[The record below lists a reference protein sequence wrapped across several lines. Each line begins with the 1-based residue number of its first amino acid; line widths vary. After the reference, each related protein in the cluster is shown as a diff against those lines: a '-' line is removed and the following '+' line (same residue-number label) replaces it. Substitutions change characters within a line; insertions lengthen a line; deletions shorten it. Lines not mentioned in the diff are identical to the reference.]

1 MDRDEVVVEL
11 CRRVLAGYYD
21 RQAKVYQSRGQLTE
35 RDVCLLM
42 GAQIRS
48 GSPEH
53 LHHLAQAVRAAQR
66 GDDRAALNL
75 DQRALPPGRKR

>member
-1 MDRDEVVVEL
+1 MDRHDAAVEL
-11 CRRVLAGYYD
+11 CRRVLAGYFD
-21 RQAKVYQSRGQLTE
+21 RQAKLYQSRGQVAQ

-66 GDDRAALNL
+66 GDDPGALNL
-75 DQRALPPGRKR
+75 DPRSLPPGRKR